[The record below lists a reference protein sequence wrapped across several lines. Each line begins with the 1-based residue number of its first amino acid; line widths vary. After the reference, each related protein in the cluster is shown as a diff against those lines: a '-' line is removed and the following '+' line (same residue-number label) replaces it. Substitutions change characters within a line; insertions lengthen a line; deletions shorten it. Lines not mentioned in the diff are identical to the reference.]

1 MIDVAYTRSRYAA
14 PELEHRYGSNVH
26 LLDDPLA
33 WSLLTRACSPSTTQP
48 EFGRL
53 VRILYEGLTRVVLAA
68 ELPRER
74 VDAPTRM
81 FSAHPEA
88 VYRGLAIARRTK
100 VVTVAIARAGTNPSQ
115 VLFELLN
122 EVLDPAYVRQDHLF
136 MSRKLNEAGQVIGT
150 EWHDAKIG
158 RDIDGCTVM
167 FPDPMGAT
175 GSSLVS
181 AVHHYDRAVEGSPAK
196 YIAMHLMVTPE
207 DLRRLAR
214 DRPEVVVYALRL
226 DRALSSEQALRS
238 TPGEH
243 WDEERGLNDQQ
254 YIVPGAGGV
263 GELLNNAWV

>member
-1 MIDVAYTRSRYAA
+1 MIDAAYTRSRYV
-14 PELEHRYGSNVH
+14 PSEVEHRYGPCVH

-33 WSLLTRACSPSTTQP
+33 WSLLTRACSPRTAQP

-53 VRILYEGLTRVVLAA
+53 VRILYEGLARVVIAA

-81 FSAHPEA
+81 VSAHPEA
-88 VYRGLAIARRTK
+88 VYRGLAIVRRTK
-100 VVTVAIARAGTNPSQ
+100 VVSVAIARAGTNPSQ

-122 EVLDPAYVRQDHLF
+122 ELLDPAFVRQDHLF
-136 MSRKLNEAGQVIGT
+136 MSRKTNEAGQVVGT

-167 FPDPMGAT
+167 IPDPMGAT

-181 AVHHYDRAVEGSPAK
+181 AVEHYQSAIGGKAAK

-207 DLRRLAR
+207 YLAR
-214 DRPEVVVYALRL
+214 VTRSHPEIIVYALRL
-226 DRALSSEQALRS
+226 DRGFSSERALQS
-238 TPGEH
+238 VPGEL